1 MSKYNSIKTYLS
13 PKCNKNK
20 LESLYEI
27 CNNKENN
34 HFYKVDKEKD
44 KRLSFTLSILG
55 LNNMINLFNEK
66 NITFIDL
73 LLLSKESM
81 KELELEMYQRNRIYN
96 FSTSFT
102 KFAKNYSMDE
112 LLKFFDNHKQF
123 LFIKEIYEN
132 KITTNKN
139 DSIINKSLDKKKYL
153 ILNDENK
160 NINNYDTPRYN
171 INPKLKKKVQ
181 YSTNKKCHRGKNILK
196 KYFLIILL

>member
-96 FSTSFT
+96 FSHAFT
-102 KFAKNYSMDE
+102 KFAKKYTIDE
-112 LLKFFDNHKQF
+112 IIKFSKPSIDKVKDNLSSFSLFPFIKVFLLLFLLKLFSFSDNILLLIGDKFTF
-123 LFIKEIYEN
+123 L
-132 KITTNKN
+132 
-139 DSIINKSLDKKKYL
+139 KSLLD
-153 ILNDENK
+153 IF
-160 NINNYDTPRYN
+160 
-171 INPKLKKKVQ
+171 
-181 YSTNKKCHRGKNILK
+181 
-196 KYFLIILL
+196 FLIKLFETLL

>member
-1 MSKYNSIKTYLS
+1 MSKYNNIKTYLS

-160 NINNYDTPRYN
+160 NIN
-171 INPKLKKKVQ
+171 
-181 YSTNKKCHRGKNILK
+181 
-196 KYFLIILL
+196 II

>member
-1 MSKYNSIKTYLS
+1 MSKYNNIKTYLS

-139 DSIINKSLDKKKYL
+139 DPIINKSLDKK
-153 ILNDENK
+153 
-160 NINNYDTPRYN
+160 
-171 INPKLKKKVQ
+171 
-181 YSTNKKCHRGKNILK
+181 NIL
-196 KYFLIILL
+196 F

>member
-139 DSIINKSLDKKKYL
+139 DSIINKSLDKK
-153 ILNDENK
+153 
-160 NINNYDTPRYN
+160 
-171 INPKLKKKVQ
+171 
-181 YSTNKKCHRGKNILK
+181 NIL
-196 KYFLIILL
+196 F